1 MQSFVHLVTVENQ
14 MRNSGGI
21 QVTQQDQST
30 GAQDERQDLCLEDGT
45 PETICI
51 GNCRILFL
59 GEMLLQG
66 RELCILQGIMD
77 ANNFNIL
84 WTEAS

>member
-1 MQSFVHLVTVENQ
+1 

-30 GAQDERQDLCLEDGT
+30 GAQDERQDQCLEDGT
-45 PETICI
+45 SKTICI

-59 GEMLLQG
+59 GEMLLQE
-66 RELCILQGIMD
+66 RELCTLRGIMD

-84 WTEAS
+84 WTEAP